1 MVAKNALSNYVRKRI
16 VRTPHRKQLSSKV
29 KEFLSRH
36 CKQGVVRSLFVSSNW
51 RVIAG
56 GRELSKKQ
64 EIQSQNNIQGQKHEN
79 SEVNRE
85 HSIVRAS
92 YRNTLK
98 ECRET
103 IQNVN
108 KQDYK
113 LGKIVGSGGFGSVY
127 LARCNDKEVAV
138 KVMHKVTKNPAAQ
151 LESFKAELNVMH
163 FHHPHIVKILAVT
176 PLEEFDSDGWIVMEY
191 IGHRSLQGLI
201 DDCTVS
207 LNEHRRL
214 KYAIQIADALTY
226 AHKNS
231 VAHMD
236 LKPANILIT
245 SLDDCKLGDFGCS
258 QILECDTGIVSP
270 TERSVLTG
278 TYAYRAPELLRGEAP
293 TSRADIFS
301 YGITLWQ
308 MLSRKTPYSGEN
320 QHVVIFGV
328 VAYGTRPKHPEGLES
343 NPFELCYKDLYSQC
357 WNARASDRPS
367 AIEVYEL
374 LNIWK
379 EYI

>member
-1 MVAKNALSNYVRKRI
+1 MVAKNALSNNVRKHV

-36 CKQGVVRSLFVSSNW
+36 CKLGMVRSLFVPSNW

-56 GRELSKKQ
+56 GRELSDKQ
-64 EIQSQNNIQGQKHEN
+64 RIQSQSNIQGHKHEN
-79 SEVNRE
+79 SDGNCE
-85 HSIVRAS
+85 HFTVQAN
-92 YRNTLK
+92 YRNAVN
-98 ECRET
+98 ECKET

-113 LGKIVGSGGFGSVY
+113 LGKIIGSGGFGSVY
-127 LARCNDKEVAV
+127 LAQYNDKQVAV

-151 LESFKAELNVMH
+151 LESFKAELHVMH
-163 FHHPHIVKILAVT
+163 FHHPHIVQILAVT
-176 PLEEFDSDGWIVMEY
+176 PVEEFDSGGWIVMEY
-191 IGHRSLQGLI
+191 IGNMSLQGLI
-201 DDCTVS
+201 DDHTVS
-207 LNEHRRL
+207 MNEHRRL
-214 KYAIQIADALTY
+214 KYAIQIADALAY

-231 VAHMD
+231 IAHMD

-245 SLDDCKLGDFGCS
+245 PHDDCKLGDFGCS
-258 QILECDTGIVSP
+258 HILECDTGTVSP

-343 NPFELCYKDLYSQC
+343 NPFELCYMDLYSQC
-357 WNARASDRPS
+357 WNARAGDRPS
-367 AIEVYEL
+367 AIEVYQL

-379 EYI
+379 EYM